1 MTSPGNVSLS
11 GDGITLVTTI
21 HNGQAHWPG
30 YFANLAEILGQDDHA
45 VIIDDGSTPAVCL
58 PQTLAH
64 DARITLLSPGR
75 IGRGAALNK
84 AIAAAPSALIAI
96 QDVDDQSLPAR
107 LPAMRDLLSRYP
119 GHLVF
124 CAALPASWVKGANG
138 ADNKEVLTLKATRLY
153 RGNPLHHS
161 ALALNKRLWRDAGG
175 YDETLSCCL
184 DLDFYLRVLAQSAH
198 QSLIFYERPLIVR
211 HKGDDRHYQAILAQ
225 NYHRTA
231 LMVRN
236 RYRTCLKPP
245 LWMRAYDLRHYGR
258 AWQAWRTQN
267 RKTRQT
273 RQQHKKHILAMVHLP
288 PPLHGAAIM
297 NQRAINVLAKHYR
310 VSVHELRFSHDIAAI
325 GRSSLAKYGRAV
337 RYGVALF
344 WRILT
349 QRPDLVYASFAPS
362 GPAFWRDS
370 FYALMLR
377 AIRLPI
383 VFHLHG
389 RGLKTLRDKSWLAG
403 FVQKRVFKDQ
413 TAIILGPAL
422 MPEID
427 GLGCQ
432 PAVIA
437 NCADTPETPRDF
449 AHTPSQSPLRILYLS
464 NLIRSKGVETVIKA
478 VGIARQSQ
486 PDLYLDIAGAEAD
499 LSAADVITLCKQ
511 AGLETNSTCHGPVG
525 YDEKTRLFQTCDLF
539 VFPSRY
545 ANEAQPLVVL
555 EALAHALPVIC
566 SDAGTLSDVI
576 TDGQNGYILRN
587 ANDANELAGLILK
600 LHNSPELRLKMA
612 KAAHETFRAAFD
624 ANIFESRLT
633 ALFERLDKR
642 AITNAKAR

>member
-1 MTSPGNVSLS
+1 MTRSGNASLAD
-11 GDGITLVTTI
+11 DGITIITTI
-21 HNGQAHWPG
+21 HNGQVHWPG
-30 YFANLAEILGQDDHA
+30 YFANLAEILAPNDHA
-45 VIIDDGSTPAVCL
+45 VIVDDGSVPAVCL

-64 DARITLLSPGR
+64 DPRITLLSLGR
-75 IGRGAALNK
+75 MGRGAALNR
-84 AIAAAPSALIAI
+84 AIKAAPTTNIAI
-96 QDVDDQSLPAR
+96 QDVDDRSLPAR
-107 LPAMRDLLSRYP
+107 LSAMRDLLSRHP
-119 GHLVF
+119 DHLIF
-124 CAALPASWVKGANG
+124 CDAMSPSNG
-138 ADNKEVLTLKATRLY
+138 KTSKMGKIRILKATRLY

-161 ALALNKRLWRDAGG
+161 ALAFNKRLWRDAGG
-175 YDETLSCCL
+175 YDETLPCCL

-198 QSLIFYERPLIVR
+198 QSLIFYDQPLIVR
-211 HKGDDRHYQAILAQ
+211 HKGDDRHYQAVSAQ

-236 RYRTCLKPP
+236 RYRARLKPP
-245 LWMRAYDLRHYGR
+245 LWMRAYDLRHYRRTLQASR
-258 AWQAWRTQN
+258 AQN
-267 RKTRQT
+267 REIRQT
-273 RQQHKKHILAMVHLP
+273 GKLRKKHILALVHLP

-297 NQRAINVLAKHYR
+297 NQRAINVLAQHYR
-310 VSVHELRFSHDIAAI
+310 VSVHELRFSHDIATI
-325 GRSSLAKYGRAV
+325 GRSSIAKYGRAMW
-337 RYGVALF
+337 YGVVLL

-349 QRPDLVYASFAPS
+349 QRPDLVYASFAPN

-389 RGLKTLRDKSWLAG
+389 RGLKTLRDTSWLAG
-403 FVQKRVFKDQ
+403 FVQKRVFRYQ

-427 GLGCQ
+427 GLGCH

-437 NCADTPETPRDF
+437 NCADTPEKSRNQVRE
-449 AHTPSQSPLRILYLS
+449 HSQRPLRILYLS

-499 LSAADVITLCKQ
+499 LSAADVNTLRKQ
-511 AGLETNSTCHGPVG
+511 AGLETNSTYHGPVG
-525 YDEKTRLFQTCDLF
+525 HDEKTRLFEACDLF

-555 EALAHALPVIC
+555 EALAHGLPVIC
-566 SDAGTLSDVI
+566 SDAGTLGDVI

-587 ANDANELAGLILK
+587 ANDADELAGLILK
-600 LHNSPELRLKMA
+600 LHNNPELRLKMA

-624 ANIFESRLT
+624 PDIFESRLT
-633 ALFERLDKR
+633 ALFERLL
-642 AITNAKAR
+642 